1 VRIALNASDPQK
13 SKSQVVFSIPDRCFI
28 PSLPL
33 STAIELFDQVTIN
46 CSHITAV
53 SFYCAN
59 RILLLN
65 YSIQDSSSIYC
76 EPDPPSE
83 VMSVHES
90 TRRSDSI
97 SDDMADN
104 EGDFDPLSTARGGHG
119 METNRSDPMTDRD
132 GEETGTNRSS
142 TALRLSKRKGVK
154 GINHFSFCDRATQTT
169 VPPVRVID

>member
-1 VRIALNASDPQK
+1 MRIALNASDPQR

-33 STAIELFDQVTIN
+33 STAIELFDQ
-46 CSHITAV
+46 
-53 SFYCAN
+53 
-59 RILLLN
+59 
-65 YSIQDSSSIYC
+65 DSSSIYC

-90 TRRSDSI
+90 TRHSDSI
-97 SDDMADN
+97 SDDMADT
-104 EGDFDPLSTARGGHG
+104 EGDFDPISTARGGHG